1 MVVVIH
7 MVIWLDMVDV
17 SDSWNI
23 IIILVDNVVGIRQ
36 VSMREIGINILFR
49 KRSVGVFCLV
59 FNCSEQIEYRV
70 MTRIFSGV
78 VQCGAWTCLDEFNRI
93 NVEVMSVIAQQLGD
107 IR

>member
-59 FNCSEQIEYRV
+59 FTIPTVTVVSINIV
-70 MTRIFSGV
+70 MGSTVVAGKVVVLFLGSGKS
-78 VQCGAWTCLDEFNRI
+78 GHSSDDERSHD
-93 NVEVMSVIAQQLGD
+93 V
-107 IR
+107 